1 LAQALERSEL
11 VCDILDDA
19 AQEPAADWIRCLAW
33 SLQQEDDMDQSVHLY
48 LPWSFTF
55 LGALPCN
62 FIFRKRLTA
71 CFF

>member
-33 SLQQEDDMDQSVHLY
+33 SLQQEDDTDQSVHLY
-48 LPWSFTF
+48 LPWSFT
-55 LGALPCN
+55 L
-62 FIFRKRLTA
+62 
-71 CFF
+71 